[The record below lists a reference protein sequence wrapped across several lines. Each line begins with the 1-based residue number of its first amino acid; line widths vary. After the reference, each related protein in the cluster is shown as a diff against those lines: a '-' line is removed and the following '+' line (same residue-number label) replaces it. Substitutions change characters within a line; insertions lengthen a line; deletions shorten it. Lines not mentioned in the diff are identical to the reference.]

1 MSLYSALY
9 AGVSGLSAES
19 AAMAAVAD
27 NITNINT
34 IGYKGTDTQF
44 STLVTDGRSRTTYSA
59 GGVSARPQA
68 LISKQGLLQASGN
81 TTD

>member
-1 MSLYSALY
+1 
-9 AGVSGLSAES
+9 
-19 AAMAAVAD
+19 MAAVAD

-59 GGVSARPQA
+59 GGVSA
-68 LISKQGLLQASGN
+68 
-81 TTD
+81 